1 MSHLTPSR
9 HLFVCIHQQT
19 HLHTMTKGTLEIGE
33 FHPAATNAF
42 RYIKSLGFR
51 ELMMWQES
59 FSSSAIEG
67 DRLAEICGE
76 TLERILNGQPVSDRY
91 VLGLAWVMRPIEKD
105 EE

>member
-1 MSHLTPSR
+1 
-9 HLFVCIHQQT
+9 
-19 HLHTMTKGTLEIGE
+19 MTKGTLEIGE

-42 RYIKSLGFR
+42 RYIKNLELH

-59 FSSSAIEG
+59 FSSNAIEG